1 MAADL
6 EDLPSLG
13 ALYERAHELYDAIVV
28 RQARSGDEVVVEALS
43 LLEACKRR
51 VSDEA
56 LFSVNEEL
64 DEIATGCIKYLFLDY
79 YLAKVHS
86 QYIRLDGRRSHLLV
100 ARELFGDY
108 LQCCKRLEVLHEDEV
123 AAVKAILDEDDDD
136 DEEEQGSRGRK
147 PLSSADQRAQK
158 IAKFRRDKEAR
169 ERIEALQS
177 LLNVRRGGEGR
188 GEGEGEDEGDREDR
202 VRELSLLQMQHYA
215 RDCLDELPLL
225 SQELT
230 MLSHMQT
237 LRAQSEGNG
246 HQHHQGKGDNAS
258 LLPNCPPPPPPLADR
273 PGLLVTRTSL
283 GPNGELVMTRETVK
297 ASVFT
302 PSMAPP
308 TISIEEF
315 AEQEVHEAQQR
326 EAAAAQLR
334 AQHQARPGGDPSRRY
349 AQIVLDGDEDDEQ
362 AVERAAFNDRAWDDW
377 KEENQKGSGNKAGK
391 RF

>member
-1 MAADL
+1 
-6 EDLPSLG
+6 LG
-13 ALYERAHELYDAIVV
+13 VLYERAHGLYDAIVV

-43 LLEACKRR
+43 MLEACKKR
-51 VSDEA
+51 VSEEA
-56 LFSVNEEL
+56 LFSINEEL

-79 YLAKVHS
+79 FLAKVHG

-108 LQCCKRLEVLHEDEV
+108 LQCCKRLGVLHEDEA

-136 DEEEQGSRGRK
+136 DDEERQGSRGRK

-177 LLNVRRGGEGR
+177 LLSHRR
-188 GEGEGEDEGDREDR
+188 GEGEDESDGDREDR

-225 SQELT
+225 AQELT
-230 MLSHMQT
+230 MLAHMEK

-246 HQHHQGKGDNAS
+246 QLQQHQQQQGQGDNAL
-258 LLPNCPPPPPPLADR
+258 LLPGRPPSPPRADR

-297 ASVFT
+297 ANVFT
-302 PSMAPP
+302 PSMAAP
-308 TISIEEF
+308 TVSLEEF
-315 AEQEVHEAQQR
+315 AEQEVQAALQR
-326 EAAAAQLR
+326 ETSAAQLR
-334 AQHQARPGGDPSRRY
+334 AQHQAQAGGDPTRRY
-349 AQIVLDGDEDDEQ
+349 AQVLLDGDEDDEQ
-362 AVERAAFNDRAWDDW
+362 AVERAALNDRAWDDW
-377 KEENQKGSGNKAGK
+377 KEDNQKGSGNKANK